1 MTNQGNS
8 SSPGATS
15 GTGNETSQGQQ
26 ASDNT
31 TSNQNQNNGQD
42 QNGGQD
48 QNNRQDQN
56 NDAAQQ
62 TNNENDSSHSNDKKQ
77 ANGKSSGAAN
87 DGSGQGQ
94 PDKGNTGESVIG
106 ADGHWTEKKLKAV
119 FQHSHDV
126 SFQSYQ
132 LNPDPLS
139 RVVFLLAEGLS
150 DSSMIA
156 RFVLPGLQNMYNNG
170 ILHDTHKTKW
180 TGELPMMTIN
190 RSAKAEEL
198 AETVFR
204 GSMLVL
210 IPAID
215 TLFALDVADPPR
227 RVPNDSNTEISIK
240 GPRDGFVEEIMT
252 NVALIRKRVK
262 SDSLCYE
269 SYVVGTRT
277 KTRVGLLYFQDILSP
292 KVLTEVRKRLQ
303 QIDIDGLYSLGQLE
317 EIISDYKYSV
327 LPLLDF
333 SGRPDYA
340 VSGLLAGR
348 FVIVMDGNPM
358 VLIGPG
364 TLALLMKSPE
374 DIHFNFFYVSFARM
388 IRLVSLLVT
397 LLLPGIWVALM
408 AFHQDQLPFR
418 MMATISVSRIG
429 LPMSPQMEFF
439 TLLLL
444 LEIFRE
450 AGVRLPNPIGQT
462 LTVVG
467 GLIIGD
473 ASIRAGL
480 VSPSVVVVGAI
491 TAVSGV
497 TLVNQTLST
506 TISLV
511 RLCIFLLGCF
521 LGMYGVIL
529 GIVIFVS
536 YISRLQSFG
545 VPYTAPFSPMR
556 LKDMLPAFLR
566 VPWKH
571 MRNRPSALHPID
583 PDRQPEQSP

>member
-1 MTNQGNS
+1 MIGSGNS
-8 SSPGATS
+8 NSGGTAIGSGSESSA
-15 GTGNETSQGQQ
+15 GNTTNTIHASDTNNGSSSNEQNTDKSVSDAQDSDQ
-26 ASDNT
+26 ASLNNKDSDTRPTNN
-31 TSNQNQNNGQD
+31 SPQNGQNSMSAND
-42 QNGGQD
+42 ASGQD
-48 QNNRQDQN
+48 KPSQDK
-56 NDAAQQ
+56 
-62 TNNENDSSHSNDKKQ
+62 NESN
-77 ANGKSSGAAN
+77 
-87 DGSGQGQ
+87 
-94 PDKGNTGESVIG
+94 VIG
-106 ADGHWTEKKLKAV
+106 PDGYWTEDDLKAV
-119 FQHSHDV
+119 FKHSHDV

-132 LNPDPLS
+132 LNENPQS
-139 RVVFLLAEGLS
+139 RVIFALAEGLS
-150 DSSMIA
+150 DSSMLA
-156 RFVLPGLQNMYNNG
+156 RFVLPGLLAMYEKG
-170 ILHDTHKTKW
+170 ILQDTQAKW
-180 TGELPMMTIN
+180 TGELPMVPVD
-190 RSAKAEEL
+190 RSAKPEEL

-210 IPAID
+210 LPAIN
-215 TLFALDVADPPR
+215 TLFALDAADPPR

-240 GPRDGFVEEIMT
+240 GPRDCFVEEIMT
-252 NVALIRKRVK
+252 NMALIRKRIK

-277 KTRVGLLYFQDILSP
+277 KTRVGLIYFQDILSP
-292 KVLTEVRKRLQ
+292 KVLAEARKRLQ

-327 LPLLDF
+327 LPMFDF

-340 VSGLLAGR
+340 VSSLLAGR
-348 FVIVMDGNPM
+348 FVIIVDGNPM

-364 TLALLMKSPE
+364 TLSLLMKSPE

-388 IRLVSLLVT
+388 IRLISLLAT

-418 MMATISVSRIG
+418 MMATISVSRLG
-429 LPMSPQMEFF
+429 LPLSPQMEFF
-439 TLLLL
+439 ILLLL

-491 TAVSGV
+491 TAVAGV

-506 TISLV
+506 TISV
-511 RLCIFLLGCF
+511 IRLFIFLLGCF

-529 GIVIFVS
+529 GIVLFAA
-536 YISRLQSFG
+536 YMSRLQSFG
-545 VPYTAPFSPMR
+545 VPYTSPFSPMR
-556 LKDMLPAFLR
+556 LKELLPAFIR
-566 VPWKH
+566 IPWKH
-571 MRNRPSALHPID
+571 MTNRPSQVHPID
-583 PDRQPEQSP
+583 PDHQPEQAP